1 MSLEHP
7 LASEHCLVSFL
18 TPVRT
23 RISTFWLLSSVVLNT
38 KDEDAEERMCFKEEC
53 GLSVGDSALCA
64 EAVRELCWH

>member
-1 MSLEHP
+1 M
-7 LASEHCLVSFL
+7 
-18 TPVRT
+18 RT
-23 RISTFWLLSSVVLNT
+23 RISAFWLLSSVVLNT